1 MPHVRQMNRLV
12 GTIALLVLDLLWI
25 RLFMGSQYKNLIL
38 NIQGMPL
45 EYKTLPAVLAYL
57 FMTLGLQ
64 VFVLESKTNGLLRAF
79 LFGLIL
85 YGVFDC
91 TCAAVIE
98 KWDMKLAIVD
108 VLWGGFVFGAS
119 YLTANAF

>member
-1 MPHVRQMNRLV
+1 MNRVV

-25 RLFMGSQYKNLIL
+25 RLYMGSQYKNLIP

-45 EYKTLPAVLAYL
+45 KYKALPAVLAYL
-57 FMTLGLQ
+57 FMILGLQ
-64 VFVLESKTNGLLRAF
+64 VFVLESKTNGPLRAF
-79 LFGLIL
+79 LFGIIL

-98 KWDMKLAIVD
+98 NWDMRLASID
-108 VLWGGFVFGAS
+108 VLWGGFVFCAS